1 MCPLA
6 LDETE
11 IPITWTWCL
20 KRLLIY
26 LVFSVLV
33 LGVLLLFAS
42 YTQEPTSPCVD
53 CVELL

>member
-26 LVFSVLV
+26 LVFSSLV
-33 LGVLLLFAS
+33 LGVLLLFAI
-42 YTQEPTSPCVD
+42 YTQEPSPFVQ
-53 CVELL
+53 LL